1 MDVIFKKMVSLKKH
15 RLLWSVIDDR
25 IKSNVREV
33 ELPSELFPLV
43 VVEKGRKV
51 MAHHL
56 EPKVGQFFS
65 HQPHK
70 LYCSHYTFIGQVYKH
85 KQKLTGQKG
94 YIFSKSERYLN
105 GKFKIWTRFISSFN
119 IFRIKFKKISEHF
132 TIIKL

>member
-1 MDVIFKKMVSLKKH
+1 M
-15 RLLWSVIDDR
+15 IDDR

-85 KQKLTGQKG
+85 KQKLTGQKRA
-94 YIFSKSERYLN
+94 IYLVN
-105 GKFKIWTRFISSFN
+105 QRDVFEYGKFKNFN
-119 IFRIKFKKISEHF
+119 QVYQ
-132 TIIKL
+132 

>member
-1 MDVIFKKMVSLKKH
+1 MVFSLKNIGYFG
-15 RLLWSVIDDR
+15 VIDDR

-70 LYCSHYTFIGQVYKH
+70 LYCSHYYYTFIGQVYKH
-85 KQKLTGQKG
+85 KQK
-94 YIFSKSERYLN
+94 F
-105 GKFKIWTRFISSFN
+105 
-119 IFRIKFKKISEHF
+119 
-132 TIIKL
+132 